1 MPCARLQVV
10 VNTAADSVLQAD
22 GAALSAFQYFENV
35 RNFLVAAQE
44 IGLPC
49 FEASDLEQVC
59 FGARVVGHHHLA
71 LLAAAA
77 TCHHTVAFCA
87 HTLEEA
93 VTLMCLFPFWAQGGK
108 SARVV
113 NCVLALKSYGD
124 WKQCGGTGP
133 WKYGG
138 NLKVTASGKSFGRKN
153 SEPFRR
159 SQSMN
164 EGEVLYEEAGFNAD
178 SHLDS
183 SDMVSSTL

>member
-1 MPCARLQVV
+1 LTVPVVPRARLQVV

-49 FEASDLEQVC
+49 FEASDLEQ
-59 FGARVVGHHHLA
+59 
-71 LLAAAA
+71 
-77 TCHHTVAFCA
+77 
-87 HTLEEA
+87 
-93 VTLMCLFPFWAQGGK
+93 GGK

-138 NLKVTASGKSFGRKN
+138 NLKPSVSGKSFGRKN

-164 EGEVLYEEAGFNAD
+164 EGEVPYEEAGFNAD
-178 SHLDS
+178 AHLDS